1 MIWYFYI
8 LWSNHYNKRSYHS
21 SPYKAVTIYLTPC
34 MLHSSIC
41 ITRFHL
47 CPYTSSLWARF
58 MCPYIRSVSLPQF
71 LSHHNKNLERWKGFR
86 TTKKLQL
93 RYFIRQSLPRHRR
106 MPTPKE
112 SSSLPSWR
120 PPPTFIL
127 LISSFGCALCK
138 IRLLSTTSQ
147 WRGMQMGLCSRL
159 IGNYKLYNS
168 RLCCL
173 CLPII
178 QSVIIRYIYVCV
190 CVYIY
195 IYEIFMNSW
204 WVLGLPWWLR
214 R

>member
-1 MIWYFYI
+1 
-8 LWSNHYNKRSYHS
+8 
-21 SPYKAVTIYLTPC
+21 

-71 LSHHNKNLERWKGFR
+71 LSHHNKNLERWKGLEQQR
-86 TTKKLQL
+86 SYSSVQLKLTDILLDSHSQDTGEC
-93 RYFIRQSLPRHRR
+93 RPQRSLP
-106 MPTPKE
+106 PI
-112 SSSLPSWR
+112 PSWR

-178 QSVIIRYIYVCV
+178 QSVIIRYICV
-190 CVYIY
+190 CVYIYIY